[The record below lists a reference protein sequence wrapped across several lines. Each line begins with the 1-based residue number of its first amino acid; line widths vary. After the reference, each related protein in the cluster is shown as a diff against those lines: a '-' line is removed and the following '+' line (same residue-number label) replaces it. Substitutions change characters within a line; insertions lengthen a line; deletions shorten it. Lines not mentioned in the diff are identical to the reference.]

1 MRFSQSSYTHIFFR
15 NCIYEVVFTF
25 KKSYLF
31 CFSDGSAIFKGCFKR
46 PDNVTLA
53 LPASAVI
60 KNMSVDKCV
69 TCAQRKWV
77 CRCLSYL
84 QYCVYRSSY
93 IISSF
98 VCHRNSLWQPWLVKN
113 VTVDFLLHFSLHE
126 REDEELC
133 LQHCAGEDF
142 ENCGNNDFFV
152 VYQTQV
158 QGSISLFGPK

>member
-15 NCIYEVVFTF
+15 NGIYEVVFTF
-25 KKSYLF
+25 KKNRIYFAFQMGVPYS
-31 CFSDGSAIFKGCFKR
+31 R
-46 PDNVTLA
+46 
-53 LPASAVI
+53 AVS
-60 KNMSVDKCV
+60 KDQTMWPWRFLLVPLLKTCQWTSVL

-113 VTVDFLLHFSLHE
+113 VTVDFLLHSSPCMSVRMKNCVSSTVPEKTLRTVETMTSL
-126 REDEELC
+126 
-133 LQHCAGEDF
+133 
-142 ENCGNNDFFV
+142 
-152 VYQTQV
+152 
-158 QGSISLFGPK
+158 